1 MSLEPS
7 ACEDLK
13 AFERRLT
20 EVIAALQPSTLRW
33 RIVLCTMSLITF
45 VGAFYWLTDPRTSIV
60 PLIDSLWNHP
70 VFTLST
76 AILLLLFVCGIHKLV
91 MAPQIITSRTRSVLA
106 EFNMSCDETGKLILR
121 PRPTNNS
128 RFHCL
133 WRCPPFFCRSTQP
146 YVLCYVF
153 PSLFL
158 FFFVSALS

>member
-33 RIVLCTMSLITF
+33 RSKSAWCSLGTFKSLIPFHFIAVVLCTMSLITF

-60 PLIDSLWNHP
+60 PLMDSLWNHP
-70 VFTLST
+70 VFTFST
-76 AILLLLFVCGIHKLV
+76 AILLLLFVFGIHKLV

-133 WRCPPFFCRSTQP
+133 
-146 YVLCYVF
+146 
-153 PSLFL
+153 
-158 FFFVSALS
+158 

>member
-20 EVIAALQPSTLRW
+20 EVIAAIQPSTLRW
-33 RIVLCTMSLITF
+33 RILLGTMSLVTF

-60 PLIDSLWNHP
+60 PLVDSLWNHP
-70 VFTLST
+70 VFTVST
-76 AILLLLFVCGIHKLV
+76 AILPILFLTLTVLLFVLGIHKLV
-91 MAPQIITSRTRSVLA
+91 IAPQIITSRTRSVLA

-128 RFHCL
+128 RL
-133 WRCPPFFCRSTQP
+133 SNAGTPRSP
-146 YVLCYVF
+146 KK
-153 PSLFL
+153 SKR
-158 FFFVSALS
+158 

>member
-20 EVIAALQPSTLRW
+20 EVIAAIQPSTLRW
-33 RIVLCTMSLITF
+33 RILLGTMSLVTF

-60 PLIDSLWNHP
+60 PLVDSLWNHP
-70 VFTLST
+70 VFTVST
-76 AILLLLFVCGIHKLV
+76 AILLLLFVLGIHKLV
-91 MAPQIITSRTRSVLA
+91 IAPQIITSRTRSVLA

-128 RFHCL
+128 RYMDMSL
-133 WRCPPFFCRSTQP
+133 NAARSLSLPFCSSSENPQ
-146 YVLCYVF
+146 
-153 PSLFL
+153 
-158 FFFVSALS
+158 